1 MTRFTGFLWLNPAE
15 GAEQFCAPDG
25 ANRNLETGASS
36 SKKSS
41 VLLLRIVFLE

>member
-25 ANRNLETGASS
+25 ASRNLETGASS

-41 VLLLRIVFLE
+41 VLLLRIVFFE